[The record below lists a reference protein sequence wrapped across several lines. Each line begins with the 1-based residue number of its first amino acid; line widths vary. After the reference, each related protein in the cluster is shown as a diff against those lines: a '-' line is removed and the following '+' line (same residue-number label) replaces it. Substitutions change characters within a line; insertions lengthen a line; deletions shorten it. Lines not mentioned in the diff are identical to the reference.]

1 MNYTYTTKKLPKS
14 QLEISVTMPAD
25 DLKPFIEKAVEVLSQ
40 QTKIEGFRPGKVPY
54 DILKQ
59 RIGEMKIYEEAA
71 ALAVEKSYIEI
82 AKKEKFEPLSSP
94 KVDFEKLAPG
104 NDFTY
109 KATVDLIPE
118 VKVGDFKSIKI
129 KEKDIKVT
137 EAEVAKVIEELRE
150 MRVTEVLE
158 TKTVEKGDK
167 VEVDFEVSRDNV
179 VIDGGTQKKYPL
191 VIGSNVFI
199 PGFEDNLIGTKAEEN
214 KEFELTFPE
223 KYHNKNLAGK
233 PAKFKVKVLAVY
245 KRTLPEANDEFAVSL
260 GQKSMA
266 ALKESIEHN
275 LEHEAHHKEEERID
289 IELLEK
295 IIEKSEFGEIP
306 DVLVTTETNKMVQE
320 LEGNVMQQGLKFED
334 YLVHLNKSRDQMKL
348 DFVPQAIK
356 RIKGA
361 LLTRAI
367 FFQEKMEVAESEIDR
382 ELEAM
387 ARAYQQQ
394 PQMQEHLKNPEYR
407 DYMRN
412 MLANHK
418 VMDYLKTI
426 CVEYSDENKKIEHKH

>member
-14 QLEISVTMPAD
+14 QLEITVTVPAD
-25 DLKPFIEKAVEVLSQ
+25 ELKPLLEKAVEEISQ

-71 ALAVEKSYIEI
+71 AIAVEKSYVEI
-82 AKKEKFEPLSSP
+82 GRKEKFEPLGSP
-94 KVDFEKLAPG
+94 KIDFEKLAPG

-118 VKVGDFKSIKI
+118 VKIGDFKSIKI
-129 KEKDIKVT
+129 KEKEIKIT
-137 EAEVAKVIEELRE
+137 DAEINKTIDELRE
-150 MRVTEVLE
+150 MRATEVLE
-158 TKTVEKGDK
+158 PKVIAKGDK

-191 VIGSNVFI
+191 VVGTNVFI
-199 PGFEDNLIGTKAEEN
+199 PGFEDNLIGLKAEEN

-233 PAKFKVKVLAVY
+233 PAKFKVKILAVY
-245 KRTLPEANDEFAVSL
+245 KRTLPDANDEFAVSL
-260 GQKSMA
+260 GQKTIA
-266 ALKESIEHN
+266 ELKESIEHN
-275 LEHEAHHKEEERID
+275 LEHEGHHKEEERLE
-289 IELLEK
+289 IEMLEK
-295 IIEKSEFGEIP
+295 IIDKSQFGEIP
-306 DVLVTTETNKMVQE
+306 DILITAETNKMVQE
-320 LEGNVMQQGLKFED
+320 LEGNVLQQGLKFED
-334 YLVHLNKSRDQMKL
+334 YLVHLNKTHDQMKL

-361 LLTRAI
+361 LLTRAL
-367 FFQEKMEVAESEIDR
+367 FFQEKMEVPESEIDR

-387 ARAYQQQ
+387 TRAYAQHPEIQKN
-394 PQMQEHLKNPEYR
+394 LKNPEYR
-407 DYMRN
+407 EYMRN
-412 MLANHK
+412 MIANRK
-418 VMDYLKTI
+418 VMDFLKTI

>member
-1 MNYTYTTKKLPKS
+1 MNYKYDLKKLPKS
-14 QLEISVTMPAD
+14 QLEITVTILAD
-25 DLKPFIEKAVEVLSQ
+25 DLKPFVEKAVEVLSQ
-40 QTKIEGFRPGKVPY
+40 QSKIEGFRPGKVPY

-71 ALAVEKSYIEI
+71 AMAVEKSYIEI
-82 AKKEKFEPLSSP
+82 GLKEKFEPLGSP

-118 VKVGDFKSIKI
+118 VKIGDYKSIKV
-129 KEKDIKVT
+129 KEKEVKIT
-137 EAEVAKVIEELRE
+137 EAEVNKTITELQE

-158 TKTVEKGDK
+158 SKTIAKGDK

-191 VIGSNVFI
+191 VVGTNVFI
-199 PGFEDNLIGTKAEEN
+199 PGFEDNLIGLKAEEG

-245 KRTLPEANDEFAVSL
+245 KRTLPEANDEFSVSL
-260 GQKSMA
+260 GQKTLA
-266 ALKESIEHN
+266 ELKDSIKHN

-295 IIEKSEFGEIP
+295 IIDKSQFGEIP
-306 DVLVTTETNKMVQE
+306 DVLITAETNKMMQE
-320 LEGNVMQQGLKFED
+320 IENNIMQQGLKFED

-367 FFQEKMEVAESEIDR
+367 FFQEKMEVAESDIDR

-387 ARAYQQQ
+387 GRAYAQHPEMQQN
-394 PQMQEHLKNPEYR
+394 LKNPEYR
-407 DYMRN
+407 EYMRN
-412 MLANHK
+412 MIANLK
-418 VMDYLKTI
+418 VMEYLKTI